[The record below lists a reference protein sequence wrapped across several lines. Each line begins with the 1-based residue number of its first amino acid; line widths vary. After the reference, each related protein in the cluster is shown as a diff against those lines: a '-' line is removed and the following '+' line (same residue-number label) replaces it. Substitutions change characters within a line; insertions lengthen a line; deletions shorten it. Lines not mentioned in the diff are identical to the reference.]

1 MDSLLVND
9 IYSNFKL
16 TTWATF
22 SETLAIFIHH
32 IIKLTM
38 QEESN
43 GELALFD
50 NLLSETMGI
59 F

>member
-1 MDSLLVND
+1 M
-9 IYSNFKL
+9 SNFFWNISNL
-16 TTWATF
+16 
-22 SETLAIFIHH
+22 HH

-50 NLLSETMGI
+50 NLLSKTMGI